1 MQMDRKPYEFP
12 KLNIKAQY
20 ENIEDYKVEDFEL
33 NDYVCH
39 ESIKMDMRK

>member
-1 MQMDRKPYEFP
+1 MERKPYEFP
-12 KLNIKAQY
+12 KLNINAQH

-33 NDYVCH
+33 SDYVCH